1 MHYYDVM
8 RTTLTIDDQLYRS
21 VKASAATRGATVSTL
36 VEEALTLYLA
46 RPPESSPSMD
56 LVVVGGSGPK
66 PGIEINR
73 NAEVRATLDEGRSVD
88 VLR

>member
-1 MHYYDVM
+1 MHYDASM

-21 VKASAATRGATVSTL
+21 VKANAATRGATVSTV
-36 VEEALTLYLA
+36 VEEALALYLA
-46 RPPESSPSMD
+46 RPAESPR
-56 LVVVGGSGPK
+56 LKELTVVGEGGPK

-73 NAEVRATLDEGRSVD
+73 NAEVRALLDEGRSID